1 MANAL
6 RELGYSVH
14 DFEEHLEY
22 NLENYMDYIEG
33 RRGEEVFYEMYRE
46 VDVVVDQPAAT
57 LFNLI
62 LQQFPDSKVILMVRS
77 DSQAWLR
84 SYTGT
89 LDELYTKHIPMFYN
103 VLPWLSKTHAALSEK
118 KNEWNIQLTLHSIY
132 AGNLNHFCMIQA
144 TGQDAFLKPFEETCP
159 SLWKD
164 QYTRYNAAVQ
174 VSWEMTNLQ
183 IRKCIIAGLGAAGSA
198 ACVQGR
204 GWMGQP
210 L

>member
-1 MANAL
+1 MKVICAGFSKTGTKSMANAL

-22 NLENYMDYIEG
+22 NLDNYMDYIEG

-62 LQQFPDSKVILMVRS
+62 LQQFPDSKVILMVRA

-89 LDELYTKHIPMFYN
+89 LDELSSTQNTSPCSTM
-103 VLPWLSKTHAALSEK
+103 S
-118 KNEWNIQLTLHSIY
+118 
-132 AGNLNHFCMIQA
+132 
-144 TGQDAFLKPFEETCP
+144 CP
-159 SLWKD
+159 
-164 QYTRYNAAVQ
+164 
-174 VSWEMTNLQ
+174 
-183 IRKCIIAGLGAAGSA
+183 GSA
-198 ACVQGR
+198 RHMQHSVR
-204 GWMGQP
+204 Y
-210 L
+210 